1 MIFIGV
7 DGGGTKTAVAA
18 YKTIDCDGKSFDGIE
33 IAGAVSGP
41 MNYNFIGVEK
51 AAENLLEAVRALDIP
66 MTQVCAIAVG
76 DPSIDE
82 GMPEGESTGR
92 FAERIGQELGVPV
105 YIRSDAY
112 MTLFGMRE
120 QTSVLTISGTG
131 AMSIAETRDGVLTA
145 GGWGRLTGDEGSG
158 YFIAQESIK
167 AALHD
172 ADGIGPETTLT
183 EAVLRYFGAS
193 EPRELISIFYGENCP
208 DIAGFAKE
216 AALCAENGDATAR
229 DILLKAAGY
238 LASYTERLIG
248 LSGSET
254 VGVYGSVICKNRIVR
269 QEFERL
275 LLEKHPS
282 IKITEPSIPATEA
295 AARYAKLR
303 FGS

>member
-1 MIFIGV
+1 
-7 DGGGTKTAVAA
+7 VAA
-18 YKTIDCDGKSFDGIE
+18 YKSITYDHKSMNGIE
-33 IAGAVSGP
+33 TASAVSGP
-41 MNYNFIGVEK
+41 MNYNYVGVEK
-51 AAENLLEAVRALDIP
+51 AAENLLEAIRALNVP
-66 MTQVCAIAVG
+66 MTQVRAIAVG

-82 GMPEGESTGR
+82 SMPECESTR
-92 FAERIGQELGVPV
+92 QFAEIISRELGVPV

-112 MTLFGMRE
+112 MTLFGMRD

-131 AMSIAETRDGVLTA
+131 AMSIAETCDGILTA

-172 ADGIGPETTLT
+172 IDGISPETALT
-183 EAVLRYFGAS
+183 EAVLRYFNVS
-193 EPRELISIFYGENCP
+193 EPRELISVFYGDNCP

-216 AALCAENGDATAR
+216 AALCAENGDFTACG
-229 DILLKAAGY
+229 ILLEAAGY

-275 LLEKHPS
+275 LREDHPS
-282 IKITEPSIPATEA
+282 IKIIEPSIPATEA
-295 AARYAKLR
+295 AAQYAKLR